1 MALPLGPLRAS
12 GTLSSGRPN
21 RQARRWH
28 DEVVTERAVLSR
40 GFTKGEALPPPLEL
54 NYITFSPS
62 RTVKVRTIAFVP
74 LREGVSERRW
84 RSAAN
89 RPSRQ
94 ARPGGGLR
102 YTPPTRQARRWH
114 DEVVT
119 ERAVLSRGFT
129 KGEALPPPLELN
141 YIIVS
146 PSRTARVRIIA
157 FVPLRE
163 GAGGGYR
170 KTVGYPPLKS
180 RRTKCRGIF
189 MACGANRPGAG
200 SERHF
205 LGDVGL

>member
-1 MALPLGPLRAS
+1 MSERQWRSAANRPSRQARPGGGLRY
-12 GTLSSGRPN
+12 TPPT

-94 ARPGGGLR
+94 ARPGGGSHKSC
-102 YTPPTRQARRWH
+102 PHRQARRGWGGWH
-114 DEVVT
+114 
-119 ERAVLSRGFT
+119 R
-129 KGEALPPPLELN
+129 
-141 YIIVS
+141 
-146 PSRTARVRIIA
+146 
-157 FVPLRE
+157 
-163 GAGGGYR
+163 
-170 KTVGYPPLKS
+170 
-180 RRTKCRGIF
+180 
-189 MACGANRPGAG
+189 RPGKSLCTACAG
-200 SERHF
+200 ILSHSIPPGWEN
-205 LGDVGL
+205 LPENPGE